1 MNPSDALGQIWT
13 RGATPS
19 LVGGIWAAPSL
30 LSLERSW
37 GRSPRCRPSNT
48 PKFIFWSCFSFKQIF
63 ASKIFFQRYVTA
75 LLLWKFSN
83 GRFLEK
89 WAQNLSLF
97 GHGLTTSHT
106 HDSYK
111 LCETLCGATTHLRT
125 LCGTPLLCSR
135 SPVLGAAATRDEE
148 SCVKLLAPLPS
159 DRRPNPPDHFGM
171 LIEAQKLRFPFRG
184 FLLDTGRSLTRTCSI
199 LCFVLY
205 LIYEAGVVNLCIVSR
220 LPSIYL

>member
-1 MNPSDALGQIWT
+1 MLGDNSFT
-13 RGATPS
+13 DD
-19 LVGGIWAAPSL
+19 
-30 LSLERSW
+30 
-37 GRSPRCRPSNT
+37 GR
-48 PKFIFWSCFSFKQIF
+48 
-63 ASKIFFQRYVTA
+63 
-75 LLLWKFSN
+75 
-83 GRFLEK
+83 
-89 WAQNLSLF
+89 
-97 GHGLTTSHT
+97 
-106 HDSYK
+106 
-111 LCETLCGATTHLRT
+111 
-125 LCGTPLLCSR
+125 TPLLCSR

-220 LPSIYL
+220 LPSIYLLKGYNKKSPMKNLLILSLNATVSGKSGKYRGLQRPQDLNWQPRDSHQCTSGMIILAPGY